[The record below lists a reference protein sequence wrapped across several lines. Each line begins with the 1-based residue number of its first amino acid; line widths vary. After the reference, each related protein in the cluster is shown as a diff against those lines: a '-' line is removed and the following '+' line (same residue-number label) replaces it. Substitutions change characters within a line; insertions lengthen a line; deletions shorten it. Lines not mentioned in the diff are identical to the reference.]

1 LKDADGFN
9 SNLAIVAQHNA
20 VVQQLQHHLLLQ
32 ARMLLHKVFRQQ
44 PQSLQDKT
52 QTDQAHR

>member
-52 QTDQAHR
+52 